1 MIHLGTQV
9 PSFFIWRPLITVLES
24 FLGLVEIVMSWFLM
38 YEISM
43 G

>member
-9 PSFFIWRPLITVLES
+9 PSFFIWRPLIKELLIKE
-24 FLGLVEIVMSWFLM
+24 EIN
-38 YEISM
+38 Y